1 MLSRLG
7 IDAPPAVQYVIAFV
21 VIFGLLALLALGL
34 RRLSGSRLSMTSQE
48 RGRARQPRLG
58 VVDVYDLDRQRQL
71 ILLRRDNVEH
81 LLLIGGPN
89 DLVVETNIARVPV
102 RAAAPAENG
111 FERVE
116 QASDTP
122 ARPVVEPP
130 RPGPDAAVSA
140 RLGSLAG
147 PGNDVSDAEEE
158 LAPIGATSSQPA
170 RARMEP
176 VLKPDAV
183 APVPVRPSGASPAA
197 PVRPTGA
204 PRADVPAP
212 VPPAARPASA
222 PDPSLLSDMAKQL
235 EQALRRPAAPAQPR
249 PAAAPGVPQADPAPA
264 QPAPVPPRRPDAV
277 RPVAP
282 TRPVTTPTLS
292 EAPAQPEDG
301 PPSGPSAEIPARQ
314 PPSAPVAAPTAPV
327 VAAAV
332 PPTSPQPGPATPVL
346 QANAAPSPAPAPPPA
361 TPPAAAPPPPAS
373 PPPTTPVAPAR
384 AGPSDPFSV
393 EEIEAEFA
401 RLLGRPLDKTDNR

>member
-102 RAAAPAENG
+102 RAAAPGENG
-111 FERVE
+111 FERVD

-147 PGNDVSDAEEE
+147 PGNDASDAEAE
-158 LAPIGATSSQPA
+158 LAPIAATSPQPA

-197 PVRPTGA
+197 PVRATGA

-235 EQALRRPAAPAQPR
+235 EQALRRPAAPAPPR
-249 PAAAPGVPQADPAPA
+249 PAAAPGVPQVDPAPA
-264 QPAPVPPRRPDAV
+264 QPAPAPPRRPDAV

-282 TRPVTTPTLS
+282 TRPVPTPTPA
-292 EAPAQPEDG
+292 EAPAQPDDGAPPG
-301 PPSGPSAEIPARQ
+301 PPTDMPTRQ
-314 PPSAPVAAPTAPV
+314 PPSTPVAAPAAPV

-332 PPTSPQPGPATPVL
+332 PPAGPQPGPATPVP
-346 QANAAPSPAPAPPPA
+346 QAGAAPSPAPAPPAA
-361 TPPAAAPPPPAS
+361 TPPAGAPAPSAS
-373 PPPTTPVAPAR
+373 PVAPAR

-401 RLLGRPLDKTDNR
+401 RLLGRPLDKT